1 MLDSEIVAFVKA
13 KFDTHKCYDSDMK
26 AFLIPKRGTY
36 VFKKADGWH
45 FDYFFEAHLLFD
57 VEEVYNDAYKQVFES
72 IMASIKEKNSDL
84 KTKPT
89 LSSTVPTDDTY
100 QVIVKS
106 PYKYG
111 DMLDLYTY
119 YIKSIEV
126 IRPKWYQFWKPV
138 IEKHYI
144 VGASK

>member
-1 MLDSEIVAFVKA
+1 MLESEIIAFSKD
-13 KFDTHKCYDSDMK
+13 KFDSHKSYDSDMK
-26 AFLIPKRGTY
+26 AFVIPKRGTY
-36 VFKKADGWH
+36 VFKKADSWH

-84 KTKPT
+84 KAKSKLSFTLPT
-89 LSSTVPTDDTY
+89 EGTY

-111 DMLDLYTY
+111 SMISLNTY
-119 YIKSIEV
+119 YTKSVEIIK
-126 IRPKWYQFWKPV
+126 PKWYQFWKPV
-138 IEKHYI
+138 VEIHYI
-144 VGASK
+144 VDASK